1 MAEKKKMENQTNLSC
16 CTLSL
21 LYIILIQKAD
31 LQNHEVLLGIEFANL
46 SKSRKILTQILT
58 S

>member
-1 MAEKKKMENQTNLSC
+1 MENQTNLPC

-21 LYIILIQKAD
+21 LYIILIQQAD